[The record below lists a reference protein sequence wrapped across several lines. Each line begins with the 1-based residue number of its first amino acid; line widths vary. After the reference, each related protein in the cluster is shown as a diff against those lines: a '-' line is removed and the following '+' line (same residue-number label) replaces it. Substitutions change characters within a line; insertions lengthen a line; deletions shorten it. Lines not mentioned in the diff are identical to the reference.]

1 MTIGGAYRPCDAAVA
16 YDNGRQL
23 SQSHFGKAQTGR
35 NDLAKG
41 FARRR
46 TRRSCRTAR
55 LVDQGFQNPWDGIRN
70 ARLKRE
76 DAFSHAMIIVSSAM
90 VSSS

>member
-1 MTIGGAYRPCDAAVA
+1 MTDRRELLTQELCKGVAGNHAEPLEKASRVASRPR
-16 YDNGRQL
+16 G
-23 SQSHFGKAQTGR
+23 
-35 NDLAKG
+35 
-41 FARRR
+41 
-46 TRRSCRTAR
+46 
-55 LVDQGFQNPWDGIRN
+55 LVDQRFQNPWDGIRN